1 MAAHRKS
8 AHRKPKQRP
17 FTGPAAR
24 TAATLALAGAAT
36 ATSATGAGAAPA
48 EPAPT
53 AAQVRAKVDRLY
65 HDAEVATE
73 KYNGAKEKETAARKA
88 VDTLADEAARRT
100 DRLNTARHALGS
112 MATAQY
118 RTGALDPAVQLALSS
133 DPDSY
138 LERAAHLD
146 RAGDRQ
152 AGLLGNIRRQLSG
165 IARVKARADQETEAL
180 AARRAELNEHRTA
193 IRTKL
198 ADARTLLATLTA
210 AERAAYERS
219 ADAAHGGGPAQ
230 ADPATSQAAD
240 GSATHPDRAVAGAH
254 ADRSAPRASVAAPN
268 SRAARAVSFAHGAIG
283 KPYVW
288 GATGPN
294 AFDCS
299 GLTQAAWKA
308 AGVSLP
314 RTTYTQIN
322 AGQRVSRSELAPG
335 DLVFFYSGISHVGL
349 YIGGGQM
356 IHAPRPGA
364 PVRIAP
370 ISQMPFAG
378 ATRVA

>member
-73 KYNGAKEKETAARKA
+73 KYNGAKEKEAAATKA

-152 AGLLGNIRRQLSG
+152 ASLLSGIRRQLSG

-180 AARRAELNEHRTA
+180 AARRAELNQHRTA
-193 IRTKL
+193 IQTKL
-198 ADARTLLATLTA
+198 ADARKLLATLTA

-219 ADAAHGGGPAQ
+219 ADAAHGGGPA
-230 ADPATSQAAD
+230 TSA
-240 GSATHPDRAVAGAH
+240 DRAAEGAH
-254 ADRSAPRASVAAPN
+254 ADRSAPRSSAAAPN

-370 ISQMPFAG
+370 VDHMPFAG

>member
-73 KYNGAKEKETAARKA
+73 KYNGAKEKAAAAAKA
-88 VDTLADEAARRT
+88 VDALADEAARRT
-100 DRLNTARHALGS
+100 ERLNTARHALGS
-112 MATAQY
+112 LATAQY

-133 DPDSY
+133 DPDTY
-138 LERAAHLD
+138 LERSAYLD

-152 AGLLGNIRRQLSG
+152 AGLLSGVRRQLSG
-165 IARVKARADQETEAL
+165 LARVKARADQETEAL
-180 AARRAELNEHRTA
+180 AARRAELHRHRTA

-198 ADARTLLATLTA
+198 ADARKLLATLTA
-210 AERAAYERS
+210 DERATFERS
-219 ADAAHGGGPAQ
+219 ADARHGGAP
-230 ADPATSQAAD
+230 
-240 GSATHPDRAVAGAH
+240 AH
-254 ADRSAPRASVAAPN
+254 ADRSAPRTATTAATPAPASGT
-268 SRAARAVSFAHGAIG
+268 RAARAISFAHGAIG

-299 GLTQAAWKA
+299 GLTQAAWRA

-322 AGQRVSRSELAPG
+322 AGQRVPRSQLAPG

-349 YIGGGQM
+349 YIGNGQM

-370 ISQMPFAG
+370 IDQMPFAG

>member
-73 KYNGAKEKETAARKA
+73 KYNGAKEKEAAATKA

-100 DRLNTARHALGS
+100 DRLNTARHTLGS

-152 AGLLGNIRRQLSG
+152 ASLLSSIRRQLSG
-165 IARVKARADQETEAL
+165 IARVKARADRETEAL
-180 AARRAELNEHRTA
+180 AARRAELDKHRTA

-198 ADARTLLATLTA
+198 TDARGLLATLTA

-219 ADAAHGGGPAQ
+219 ADAGHGGGPA
-230 ADPATSQAAD
+230 DR
-240 GSATHPDRAVAGAH
+240 SAAH
-254 ADRSAPRASVAAPN
+254 ADRSTPRASVAAPD
-268 SRAARAVSFAHGAIG
+268 SRAARAVAFAHGAIG

-299 GLTQAAWKA
+299 GLTQAAWQA

-378 ATRVA
+378 AARVA

>member
-36 ATSATGAGAAPA
+36 ATSAAGAGAAPA

-73 KYNGAKEKETAARKA
+73 KYNGAKEKEAAATRA
-88 VDTLADEAARRT
+88 VDALADEAARRT
-100 DRLNTARHALGS
+100 DRLNTARHTLGS

-118 RTGALDPAVQLALSS
+118 RTGTLDPALQLALSS

-152 AGLLGNIRRQLSG
+152 ASLLSNIRRQLSG

-180 AARRAELNEHRTA
+180 AARRAELDKHRTA

-210 AERAAYERS
+210 AERAAYERA
-219 ADAAHGGGPAQ
+219 ADAAHGGGPATS
-230 ADPATSQAAD
+230 ADSSTAR
-240 GSATHPDRAVAGAH
+240 PDRAVTGAH

-370 ISQMPFAG
+370 IDQMPFAG

>member
-36 ATSATGAGAAPA
+36 ATSAGGAGAAPA

-65 HDAEVATE
+65 HEAEVATE
-73 KYNGAKEKETAARKA
+73 KYNGAKEKAAAATRT
-88 VDTLADEAARRT
+88 VDALADEAARRT
-100 DRLNTARHALGS
+100 DRLNTARHTLGS

-118 RTGALDPAVQLALSS
+118 RTGTLDPALQLALSS

-152 AGLLGNIRRQLSG
+152 AGLLGSIRRQLSG
-165 IARVKARADQETEAL
+165 IARVKARADRETEAL
-180 AARRAELNEHRTA
+180 AARQAELREHRTA
-193 IRTKL
+193 IRAKL

-210 AERAAYERS
+210 EERAAYERS
-219 ADAAHGGGPAQ
+219 ADAAHGGGPVRA
-230 ADPATSQAAD
+230 
-240 GSATHPDRAVAGAH
+240 DRAGSGH
-254 ADRSAPRASVAAPN
+254 AERATPRSSVAAPN
-268 SRAARAVSFAHGAIG
+268 SRAGRAIAFAHGAIG

-299 GLTQAAWKA
+299 GLTQAAWRA

-322 AGQRVSRSELAPG
+322 AGQRVSRSQLAPG

-370 ISQMPFAG
+370 IDQMPFAG

>member
-36 ATSATGAGAAPA
+36 AASAGGAGAAPA

-65 HDAEVATE
+65 HEAEVATE
-73 KYNGAKEKETAARKA
+73 KYNGAKEKAAAATRT
-88 VDTLADEAARRT
+88 VDALADEAARRT
-100 DRLNTARHALGS
+100 DRLNSARHTLGS

-118 RTGALDPAVQLALSS
+118 RTGTLDPALQLALSS

-138 LERAAHLD
+138 LERASHLD

-152 AGLLGNIRRQLSG
+152 AGLLGSIRRQLSG
-165 IARVKARADQETEAL
+165 IARVKARADRETEAL
-180 AARRAELNEHRTA
+180 AARQAELREHRTA
-193 IRTKL
+193 IRAKL

-210 AERAAYERS
+210 EERAAYERS
-219 ADAAHGGGPAQ
+219 ADAAHGGGPAR
-230 ADPATSQAAD
+230 A
-240 GSATHPDRAVAGAH
+240 DRAGTGH
-254 ADRSAPRASVAAPN
+254 AERAAPRSSVAAPN
-268 SRAARAVSFAHGAIG
+268 SRAGRAIAFAHGAIG

-299 GLTQAAWKA
+299 GLTQAAWRA

-322 AGQRVSRSELAPG
+322 AGQRVSRSQLAPG

-370 ISQMPFAG
+370 IDQMPFAG

>member
-48 EPAPT
+48 EPAPS

-73 KYNGAKEKETAARKA
+73 KYNGAKEKEAAATKA

-100 DRLNTARHALGS
+100 DRLNTARHTLGS

-133 DPDSY
+133 DPDTY
-138 LERAAHLD
+138 LERAAQLD

-152 AGLLGNIRRQLSG
+152 TSLLTGIRRQLSG
-165 IARVKARADQETEAL
+165 IARVKARADRETEAL
-180 AARRAELNEHRTA
+180 AARRAELQEHRTA
-193 IRTKL
+193 ITTKL
-198 ADARTLLATLTA
+198 ADARKLLATLTA
-210 AERAAYERS
+210 EERAAYERA

-230 ADPATSQAAD
+230 ADRSVTHADRPTARASAA
-240 GSATHPDRAVAGAH
+240 APDSRAGRAVA
-254 ADRSAPRASVAAPN
+254 
-268 SRAARAVSFAHGAIG
+268 FAHGAIG

-299 GLTQAAWKA
+299 GLTQAAWQA

-356 IHAPRPGA
+356 IHAPRPGPPSA
-364 PVRIAP
+364 SRPSIKCLSPGRPGWHSPRRRSPPVEGTP
-370 ISQMPFAG
+370 
-378 ATRVA
+378 V

>member
-73 KYNGAKEKETAARKA
+73 KYNGAKEKEAAATRA
-88 VDTLADEAARRT
+88 VDTLTDEAARRT

-152 AGLLGNIRRQLSG
+152 ASLLSNIRRQLSG

-180 AARRAELNEHRTA
+180 AARRAELDKHRTA

-210 AERAAYERS
+210 AERAAYERA
-219 ADAAHGGGPAQ
+219 ADAAHGGGPA
-230 ADPATSQAAD
+230 TSA
-240 GSATHPDRAVAGAH
+240 DRAGSDAPADRSTAH
-254 ADRSAPRASVAAPN
+254 ADRSAPAPRSPPPTPGRPGPSPSRTGRSASRT
-268 SRAARAVSFAHGAIG
+268 SGARPA
-283 KPYVW
+283 
-288 GATGPN
+288 
-294 AFDCS
+294 
-299 GLTQAAWKA
+299 
-308 AGVSLP
+308 
-314 RTTYTQIN
+314 RTPST
-322 AGQRVSRSELAPG
+322 APG
-335 DLVFFYSGISHVGL
+335 
-349 YIGGGQM
+349 
-356 IHAPRPGA
+356 
-364 PVRIAP
+364 
-370 ISQMPFAG
+370 
-378 ATRVA
+378 

>member
-73 KYNGAKEKETAARKA
+73 KYNGAKEKEAAATRA
-88 VDTLADEAARRT
+88 VDTLTDEAARRT

-152 AGLLGNIRRQLSG
+152 ASLLSNIRRQLSG

-180 AARRAELNEHRTA
+180 AARRAELDKHRTA

-210 AERAAYERS
+210 AERAAYERA
-219 ADAAHGGGPAQ
+219 ADAAHGGGPATS
-230 ADPATSQAAD
+230 ADRGGAGAPA
-240 GSATHPDRAVAGAH
+240 DRSTAH

>member
-36 ATSATGAGAAPA
+36 ATSAAGAGAAPA

-53 AAQVRAKVDRLY
+53 AAQVRAKIDRLY

-73 KYNGAKEKETAARKA
+73 KYNGAKERASAATSA
-88 VDTLADEAARRT
+88 VDALADEAARRT

-112 MATAQY
+112 LATAQY

-133 DPDSY
+133 DPDTY

-152 AGLLGNIRRQLSG
+152 AGLLSGIRRQLSG
-165 IARVKARADQETEAL
+165 LARVKARADRETEAL
-180 AARRAELNEHRTA
+180 AARQAELREHRTA

-198 ADARTLLATLTA
+198 ADARRLLATLTA
-210 AERAAYERS
+210 GERAAYERS
-219 ADAAHGGGPAQ
+219 ADAGHGGGPAQ
-230 ADPATSQAAD
+230 ADRAT
-240 GSATHPDRAVAGAH
+240 AH
-254 ADRSAPRASVAAPN
+254 ADRSAPRSPVAAPN
-268 SRAARAVSFAHGAIG
+268 SRAARAVAFAHGAIG

-299 GLTQAAWKA
+299 GLTQAAWRA

-370 ISQMPFAG
+370 VDHMPFAG

>member
-1 MAAHRKS
+1 MAAHRRS
-8 AHRKPKQRP
+8 THRKPKQRP
-17 FTGPAAR
+17 LTGSAAR

-36 ATSATGAGAAPA
+36 AGSVTGAGAAPA

-53 AAQVRAKVDRLY
+53 AAQVRVKVDRLY

-73 KYNGAKEKETAARKA
+73 KYNGAKEEAAAATRA
-88 VDTLADEAARRT
+88 VDSLTDEAARRT
-100 DRLNTARHALGS
+100 ARLNTARHALGS
-112 MATAQY
+112 LATAQY
-118 RTGALDPAVQLALSS
+118 RSGTLDPTLRLALSS
-133 DPDSY
+133 DPDAFLQRASY
-138 LERAAHLD
+138 LD
-146 RAGDRQ
+146 RVGDRQ
-152 AGLLGNIRRQLSG
+152 SGLLHGIRRQVSR
-165 IARVKARADQETEAL
+165 ITRVKARADQETERL
-180 AARRAELNEHRTA
+180 AARRAELREHRTA
-193 IRTKL
+193 IRAKL
-198 ADARTLLATLTA
+198 ADARRLLDTLTA
-210 AERAAYERS
+210 DERAAYERA
-219 ADAAHGGGPAQ
+219 ADARHGGGP
-230 ADPATSQAAD
+230 D
-240 GSATHPDRAVAGAH
+240 H
-254 ADRSAPRASVAAPN
+254 ADRAANRVPVAAPN
-268 SRAARAVSFAHGAIG
+268 SRAARAIAFANGAIG

-322 AGQRVSRSELAPG
+322 AGARVPRSELAPG

-370 ISQMPFAG
+370 VDQMPFAG

>member
-73 KYNGAKEKETAARKA
+73 KYNGAKEKEAAATRA
-88 VDTLADEAARRT
+88 VDTLTDEATRRT

-152 AGLLGNIRRQLSG
+152 ASLLSNIRRQLSG

-180 AARRAELNEHRTA
+180 AARRAELDKHRTA

-210 AERAAYERS
+210 AERAAYERA
-219 ADAAHGGGPAQ
+219 ADAAHGGGPA
-230 ADPATSQAAD
+230 TSA
-240 GSATHPDRAVAGAH
+240 DRAGSDAPADRSTAH

>member
-1 MAAHRKS
+1 MAAHRRS
-8 AHRKPKQRP
+8 AHRKPKQRAL
-17 FTGPAAR
+17 TGPAAR

-36 ATSATGAGAAPA
+36 AGSVTGAGAAPT

-53 AAQVRAKVDRLY
+53 VDRVTAKVDRLY

-73 KYNGAKEKETAARKA
+73 KYNGAKEEAAAATRT
-88 VDTLADEAARRT
+88 VESLADEAARRT
-100 DRLNTARHALGS
+100 ERLNTARHALGS
-112 MATAQY
+112 LATAQY
-118 RTGALDPAVQLALSS
+118 RSGTLDPALQLALSS
-133 DPDSY
+133 DPDTY
-138 LERAAHLD
+138 LQRASHLD

-152 AGLLGNIRRQLSG
+152 TGLLRNIKRQVSQ
-165 IARVKARADQETEAL
+165 ITRVKARADQETERL
-180 AARRAELNEHRTA
+180 AARRAELREHRTA

-198 ADARTLLATLTA
+198 AEARRLLATLTA
-210 AERAAYERS
+210 DERAAHERS
-219 ADAAHGGGPAQ
+219 ADARHGGGPA
-230 ADPATSQAAD
+230 
-240 GSATHPDRAVAGAH
+240 H
-254 ADRSAPRASVAAPN
+254 ADRSTTRAPAAAPN
-268 SRAARAVSFAHGAIG
+268 ARAAQAIAFAHGAIG

-322 AGQRVSRSELAPG
+322 AGARVPRSELAPG

-370 ISQMPFAG
+370 VDEMPFAG

>member
-1 MAAHRKS
+1 MAAHRRS

-36 ATSATGAGAAPA
+36 AGSVTGAGAAPA

-53 AAQVRAKVDRLY
+53 AAQVKAKVDRLY

-73 KYNGAKEKETAARKA
+73 KYNGAKEKAAAATREVEA
-88 VDTLADEAARRT
+88 LTDEAARRT
-100 DRLNTARHALGS
+100 DRLNTTRNALGS
-112 MATAQY
+112 LATAQY
-118 RTGALDPAVQLALSS
+118 RGGTLDPALQLALSS
-133 DPDSY
+133 DPDAYLQRASY
-138 LERAAHLD
+138 LD

-152 AGLLGNIRRQLSG
+152 SGLLRSIKRQVSQ
-165 IARVKARADQETEAL
+165 ITRVKAVADQETERL
-180 AARRAELNEHRTA
+180 AARRTELREHRTA

-198 ADARTLLATLTA
+198 ADARRLLDTLTA
-210 AERAAYERS
+210 DERAAYERS
-219 ADAAHGGGPAQ
+219 ADARHGGGPA
-230 ADPATSQAAD
+230 
-240 GSATHPDRAVAGAH
+240 H
-254 ADRSAPRASVAAPN
+254 ADRSTARSGPVAAPG
-268 SRAARAVSFAHGAIG
+268 SRAGQAIAFAHGAIG

-322 AGQRVSRSELAPG
+322 AGQRIPRSRLAPG

-370 ISQMPFAG
+370 IDQMPFAG

>member
-73 KYNGAKEKETAARKA
+73 KYNGAKEKEAAATKA
-88 VDTLADEAARRT
+88 VDALADEAARRT
-100 DRLNTARHALGS
+100 DRLNTARHTLGS

-152 AGLLGNIRRQLSG
+152 ASLLSSIRRQLSG

-180 AARRAELNEHRTA
+180 AARRAELDKHRTA

-219 ADAAHGGGPAQ
+219 ADAAHGGGPA
-230 ADPATSQAAD
+230 ASAG
-240 GSATHPDRAVAGAH
+240 GSTARPDRAVTGTH

-268 SRAARAVSFAHGAIG
+268 SRATRAVSFAHGAIG

-370 ISQMPFAG
+370 IDQMPFAG